1 MKKIIATIS
10 CAFCVSLMA
19 QTSPPPPPL
28 FPKASM
34 TAGPIKI
41 NSRRGTLIEK
51 KVNTLTKFKN
61 LEIQKIVTKDLTD
74 NSSETVLGVLYEY
87 ETYDEISKKTLTI
100 EKQELS
106 KLILSLQTLEQ
117 KENDKADQETKY
129 KFVTTSYIEFG
140 GVYNK
145 LQNLWTNYIKLPSG
159 SRSLHE
165 FSKEELKDLIRIL
178 KKAEQEL

>member
-1 MKKIIATIS
+1 MKKIIVTIS
-10 CAFCVSLMA
+10 CVCCISLMA
-19 QTSPPPPPL
+19 QTSPPPP
-28 FPKASM
+28 FSRAS
-34 TAGPIKI
+34 TTIGALKI
-41 NSRRGTLIEK
+41 NSRKSTLIEK
-51 KVNTLTKFKN
+51 KTVVLAKFKN
-61 LEIQKIVTKDLTD
+61 LEFQRIITKDLSD
-74 NSSETVLGVLYEY
+74 NSSETVLGVMYEY
-87 ETYDEISKKTLTI
+87 ETYDEISKKTLPI

-129 KFVTTSYIEFG
+129 KFVTMSYIEFG

-145 LQNLWTNYIKLPSG
+145 LQNSWTNYIKLPSG